1 MFGFKK
7 TAAVTAPAPGILD
20 RLRNGLQKTRAV
32 LCTDIEDLFKGK
44 PAIDESV
51 LDEIENR
58 LLLAD
63 LGVDATSRI
72 MAALRAEAKR
82 NKLGTAAEV
91 IAVLRQ
97 QMLEILLPVQQNI
110 ELDASRA
117 RPHVILVVGVN
128 GVGKTTT
135 IGKLAAYY
143 RQLGSDVLLAAGDT
157 FRAAAIEQIQVW
169 GRRTGIP
176 VIAQHSGADSAAVI
190 YDALQSARARQ
201 AEILIADTAGRL
213 HNKDNLMGE
222 LAKIRRTISRFD
234 PELPVEVMLVLD
246 ATTGQNALAQ
256 AEQFH
261 KLAGVTGITLTK
273 LDGTAKGGVI
283 FALAHKLA
291 IPLRFIGIGEQA
303 EDLRPFAAEPF
314 IEALLDTGA

>member
-7 TAAVTAPAPGILD
+7 TTVVTEPPPGILD
-20 RLRNGLQKTRAV
+20 RLRKGLQKTRAV
-32 LCTDIEDLFKGK
+32 LCTDLEDLFKDK
-44 PAIDESV
+44 PEIDASI
-51 LDEIENR
+51 LDEIETR

-63 LGVDATSRI
+63 LGVDATARI
-72 MAALRAEAKR
+72 MTALRATAKR
-82 NKLGTAAEV
+82 NELGTPAEV
-91 IAVLRQ
+91 IAALRQ
-97 QMLEILLPVQQNI
+97 QMLEILLPVQQGLGL
-110 ELDASRA
+110 EAGRA
-117 RPHVILVVGVN
+117 QPQVILVVGVN

-143 RQLGSDVLLAAGDT
+143 RQLGLEVLLAAGDT
-157 FRAAAIEQIQVW
+157 FRAAAIEQIQAW
-169 GRRTGIP
+169 GRRTGIQ
-176 VIAQHSGADSAAVI
+176 VIAQHSGADAAAVI
-190 YDALQSARARQ
+190 YDALQSARARKT
-201 AEILIADTAGRL
+201 EILIADTAGRL
-213 HNKDNLMGE
+213 HNKENLMGE

-234 PELPVEVMLVLD
+234 PDLPVEVMLVLD

-283 FALAHKLA
+283 FALAHKMG

-303 EDLRPFAAEPF
+303 EDLRPFSAEPF
-314 IEALLDTGA
+314 IGALLDPGA

>member
-7 TAAVTAPAPGILD
+7 TTVVTEPPPGILD
-20 RLRNGLQKTRAV
+20 RLRKGLQKTRAV
-32 LCTDIEDLFKGK
+32 LCTDLEDLFQDK
-44 PAIDESV
+44 PEIDASI
-51 LDEIENR
+51 LDEIETR

-63 LGVDATSRI
+63 LGVDATARI
-72 MAALRAEAKR
+72 MTALRATAKR
-82 NKLGTAAEV
+82 NELGTPAEV
-91 IAVLRQ
+91 IAALRQ
-97 QMLEILLPVQQNI
+97 QMLEILLPVQQGLGL
-110 ELDASRA
+110 EAGHA
-117 RPHVILVVGVN
+117 QPQVILVVGVN

-143 RQLGSDVLLAAGDT
+143 RQLGLEVLLAAGDT
-157 FRAAAIEQIQVW
+157 FRAAAIEQIQAW
-169 GRRTGIP
+169 GRRTGIQ
-176 VIAQHSGADSAAVI
+176 VIAQHSGADAAAVI
-190 YDALQSARARQ
+190 YDALQSARARKT
-201 AEILIADTAGRL
+201 EILIADTAGRL
-213 HNKDNLMGE
+213 HNKENLMGE

-234 PELPVEVMLVLD
+234 PDLPVEVMLVLD

-283 FALAHKLA
+283 FALAHKMG

-303 EDLRPFAAEPF
+303 EDLRPFSAEPF
-314 IEALLDTGA
+314 IGALLDPGA